1 MEDELK
7 RTGKFEEYRREIMN
21 NEIDN
26 KIVDF
31 KAWVE
36 DKMSESNNQYV
47 SEAGDVEN
55 WKGKINKEKVQENVD
70 AVVEYL
76 EGLKK

>member
-1 MEDELK
+1 
-7 RTGKFEEYRREIMN
+7 
-21 NEIDN
+21 
-26 KIVDF
+26 
-31 KAWVE
+31 
-36 DKMSESNNQYV
+36 MSESNNQYV

-55 WKGKINKEKVQENVD
+55 WKGKINEEKVQENVD